1 MQHQYIP
8 CTTGRHPQNLPTDER
23 EQRRGCLFAFRCETQ
38 LTRVSATQ
46 KAEKRKT
53 LAREKLQRLKDAG
66 VGEETVKLAGLG
78 LGLWGVMVAVAVW
91 SSAVCWCHPCV
102 AYSPRMCTDP

>member
-78 LGLWGVMVAVAVW
+78 LGLGSYGRGGCVVI
-91 SSAVCWCHPCV
+91 SSVLVSSVCCLFP
-102 AYSPRMCTDP
+102 